1 MFYFKKLRGACL
13 SVKAP
18 SFTDWKVGK
27 KVDKT
32 LVDEK
37 AVALEKISATVSFGG
52 WKELLEVAHQK
63 EVTKR

>member
-1 MFYFKKLRGACL
+1 M